1 VFPFSFSEYLVY
13 YPNDN
18 INLALTDFMTE
29 GGLAGSYLYRNNE
42 EKYNYIGNDVLN
54 ALIVRDIIN
63 KYKLRNEQLVQK
75 LIDFLMDNI

>member
-1 VFPFSFSEYLVY
+1 MFPFSFSEYLVY

-42 EKYNYIGNDVLN
+42 EEYNYIGNDVLN

>member
-1 VFPFSFSEYLVY
+1 MFPFSFSEYLVY